1 MKNELADSIAG
12 IIVHGGSTAQRA
24 VASSITIGA
33 VLAQGLEI
41 ALKLTVLWHAARILG
56 GM

>member
-1 MKNELADSIAG
+1 MKNELADSI
-12 IIVHGGSTAQRA
+12 T
-24 VASSITIGA
+24 ASSFTLVA
-33 VLAQGLEI
+33 ALVEGLEI